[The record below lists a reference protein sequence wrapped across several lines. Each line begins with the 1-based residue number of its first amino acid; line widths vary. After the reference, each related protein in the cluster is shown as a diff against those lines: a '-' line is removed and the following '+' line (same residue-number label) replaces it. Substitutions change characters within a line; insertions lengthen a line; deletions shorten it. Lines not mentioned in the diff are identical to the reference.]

1 MSSVLIAGP
10 KIIETLLTDIAGAV
24 REVSESVVLVHGG
37 VLDQRAELLD
47 ELDVV
52 LTVKTPLGAGEFAA
66 MRRLRAAISPIIGYD
81 WIDVAAAS
89 ARNIVVANGEAS
101 ENYESMA
108 EATIMLMLVSLYDL
122 KNTERQIREMRPRP
136 TGPMSARMVRGK
148 TIGIIGYGNIAR
160 AVIDRLANWDARLLV
175 STRTP
180 RPDTSAVRFVQLD
193 HLLEQSDVVIV
204 LTALTPENRAL
215 LDAGKLGKL
224 KPGCVFINTARGDL
238 VDEAALAKQI
248 ASGRIG
254 RAALDVFE
262 QEPLPADS
270 PLRSLE
276 NTILTE
282 HIVGHTREMYEAIPR
297 IAAENVL
304 AVMSGVVPKRTR
316 NDEIAQRWLAK
327 WQVSVNP
334 NKVNP

>member
-10 KIIETLLTDIAGAV
+10 KIIATLLADIARAV
-24 REVSESVVLVHGG
+24 RAVSESVGVVHSG
-37 VLDQRAELLD
+37 VLEQPARLLEEVD
-47 ELDVV
+47 AV

-66 MRRLRAAISPIIGYD
+66 MPRLRAAISPIIGYD
-81 WIDVAAAS
+81 WIDVKAAS
-89 ARNIVVANGEAS
+89 ASNILVANGEAS

-160 AVIDRLANWDARLLV
+160 AVIARLANWDARILV

-193 HLLEQSDVVIV
+193 HLLEHSDVVIL
-204 LTALTPENRAL
+204 LTALTSENRAL
-215 LDAGKLGKL
+215 LDAGKLSRL
-224 KPGCVFINTARGDL
+224 KPGCLFINTARGGL
-238 VDEAALAKQI
+238 VDEDALAKQI

-254 RAALDVFE
+254 TAALDVFE

-270 PLRSLE
+270 PLRSLG

-297 IAAENVL
+297 IAAENVSN
-304 AVMSGVVPKRTR
+304 VMACTVPKRTR
-316 NDEIAQRWLAK
+316 NNEIAERWLAR
-327 WQVSVNP
+327 WQIRQAGRS
-334 NKVNP
+334 

>member
-10 KIIETLLTDIAGAV
+10 KIIATLLTDVASAIA
-24 REVSESVVLVHGG
+24 EVSKSVVVVHGG
-37 VLDQRAELLD
+37 VLEQPAELLD
-47 ELDVV
+47 EVDVIV
-52 LTVKTPLGAGEFAA
+52 TVKTPLGAREFVA
-66 MRRLRAAISPIIGYD
+66 MPRLRAAISPIIGYD
-81 WIDVAAAS
+81 WIDVPAAN
-89 ARNIVVANGEAS
+89 ARNVIVANGEAS

-122 KNTERQIREMRPRP
+122 KNTERQLREMRPRP
-136 TGPMSARMVRGK
+136 TGPMPARMVRGK

-160 AVIDRLANWDARLLV
+160 AVIARLANWDAHILV

-180 RPDTSAVRFVQLD
+180 RADTSTVRFVQLD

-204 LTALTPENRAL
+204 LTALTSENRAL
-215 LDAGKLGKL
+215 LDAEKLRKL
-224 KPGCVFINTARGDL
+224 KPGCVFINTARGGL
-238 VDEAALAKQI
+238 VDEGALAEQI
-248 ASGRIG
+248 ANGRIG
-254 RAALDVFE
+254 KAALDVFE

-270 PLRSLE
+270 PLRSLD

-304 AVMSGVVPKRTR
+304 AVMSGVVPKRAR
-316 NDEIAQRWLAK
+316 NDEIARQWLAR
-327 WQVSVNP
+327 WQVRQTRTN
-334 NKVNP
+334 